1 MATDDDDQ
9 VAVLR
14 RWTDSGAIWRVLSR
28 TADAV
33 EISLRTCS
41 GGEEVD
47 RIRTADPS
55 VLAYLG
61 DRWASDDGD

>member
-1 MATDDDDQ
+1 MATADEDPLT
-9 VAVLR
+9 VLQ

-28 TADAV
+28 TAERV

-47 RIRTADPS
+47 RIRTDDPA
-55 VLAYLG
+55 VLTYLG
-61 DRWASDDGD
+61 GRWASDD